1 MAKPNSSD
9 FDLLIKVVKD
19 LEDFLPHLVL
29 VGGWVPFLYVRFL
42 WEETTQDP
50 LMTMDIDFGLR
61 NMAFK
66 GKETIAQRV
75 IKKNYGEHH
84 LEIGKDV
91 PFVPIVQSKKGAR
104 ADVEFISDENTPEDV
119 RRKLVGREIQVN
131 TLEFVNVL
139 LEKTISVNLKGIQI
153 NVPDPSQYV
162 FHKLLTFADRTPE
175 SKKGKD
181 LYYAYFVL
189 RFHPDAGTFSKTV
202 SKLIQSHL
210 MGKTAKKNIR
220 DHFEDAHAVG
230 PALIF
235 EATKMS
241 SLATLGI
248 DIQKDAFE
256 RIQSLIKNG

>member
-1 MAKPNSSD
+1 LAKPNSSD

-119 RRKLVGREIQVN
+119 RRKFSPCWWRRVFALRRPWNRAAKSHPVN
-131 TLEFVNVL
+131 A
-139 LEKTISVNLKGIQI
+139 G
-153 NVPDPSQYV
+153 
-162 FHKLLTFADRTPE
+162 
-175 SKKGKD
+175 
-181 LYYAYFVL
+181 L
-189 RFHPDAGTFSKTV
+189 RAP
-202 SKLIQSHL
+202 
-210 MGKTAKKNIR
+210 
-220 DHFEDAHAVG
+220 
-230 PALIF
+230 
-235 EATKMS
+235 
-241 SLATLGI
+241 
-248 DIQKDAFE
+248 
-256 RIQSLIKNG
+256 